1 MVDTT
6 EAKAGPDIHL
16 TPTER
21 RILEFVAAHE
31 GRPCSKA
38 MIAQKLGSNQK
49 TVDRLISHLR
59 REGCLVVE
67 TTWNDAGGQGANT
80 YRLP

>member
-1 MVDTT
+1 MADTT
-6 EAKAGPDIHL
+6 GTKAGPDIHL

-21 RILEFVAAHE
+21 RVLEFVAAHE
-31 GRPCSKA
+31 GEPCSKA
-38 MIAQKLGSNQK
+38 MIARELGSNQK

-59 REGCLVVE
+59 REGRLVVE
-67 TTWNDAGGQGANT
+67 TTWDDAGGQGANT